1 MGKRNK
7 LINNNNHN
15 HHQQQKKKKDYN
27 INNKYKNNKN
37 NKIALKKVIVIGIF
51 FTVISLIIY
60 GGISSLKTSNGNFLL
75 SPPRNFFMKA
85 TYLPNEGNA
94 YTSQSTGT
102 AKVLN
107 SGAGS
112 KIGHN
117 PTIRLN
123 QGNSLSIHLINE
135 DSEKHSKH
143 NLNID
148 EFDVHTNDLSYFQ
161 TQTVTFTAN
170 KTGTF
175 NYYCDIHPEM
185 NGKIIV
191 V

>member
-1 MGKRNK
+1 MGKRNE
-7 LINNNNHN
+7 LYNNY
-15 HHQQQKKKKDYN
+15 QKKKKGIN
-27 INNKYKNNKN
+27 SKNNKKNKN
-37 NKIALKKVIVIGIF
+37 NKITPKKVIVIGIF

-85 TYLPNEGNA
+85 NYLPNEGNV

-112 KIGHN
+112 KIGYN
-117 PTIRLN
+117 PSIRLN

-148 EFDVHTNDLSYFQ
+148 EFDVHTKDLSYFQ

-175 NYYCDIHPEM
+175 TYYCNFHPEM

-191 V
+191 A

>member
-1 MGKRNK
+1 LGKRNK
-7 LINNNNHN
+7 LINQKN
-15 HHQQQKKKKDYN
+15 KKK
-27 INNKYKNNKN
+27 NKN
-37 NKIALKKVIVIGIF
+37 KNKNRITPKNIIVIGIV

-60 GGISSLKTSNGNFLL
+60 GGINSLKSSNGNFLLL

-85 TYLPNEGNA
+85 TYLPNEGNV

-102 AKVLN
+102 AKILN

-112 KIGHN
+112 NSRIGHN
-117 PTIRLN
+117 PTITLN

-135 DSEKHSKH
+135 DSEKHSRH

-148 EFDVHTNDLSYFQ
+148 EFGIHTKDLGYFQ

-175 NYYCDIHPEM
+175 NYYCSIHPEM
-185 NGKIIV
+185 NGKITV
-191 V
+191 VANNHTR

>member
-7 LINNNNHN
+7 LID
-15 HHQQQKKKKDYN
+15 QKK
-27 INNKYKNNKN
+27 KNNKN
-37 NKIALKKVIVIGIF
+37 KNRITPKKILVIGIL
-51 FTVISLIIY
+51 FTVTGLIIY
-60 GGISSLKTSNGNFLL
+60 GGINSLKSFNGNFLL

-85 TYLPNEGNA
+85 TYLPNEGNV

-102 AKVLN
+102 AKILN

-112 KIGHN
+112 KIGYN
-117 PTIRLN
+117 PTITLN
-123 QGNSLSIHLINE
+123 QGNTLSIHLINE

-148 EFDVHTNDLSYFQ
+148 EFGIHTKDLGYFQ

-170 KTGTF
+170 KAGTF
-175 NYYCDIHPEM
+175 NYYCSIHPEM
-185 NGKIIV
+185 TGKITV
-191 V
+191 AA

>member
-7 LINNNNHN
+7 LVN
-15 HHQQQKKKKDYN
+15 QKKK
-27 INNKYKNNKN
+27 NKN
-37 NKIALKKVIVIGIF
+37 NNKKITPKKIIVIGIV

-60 GGISSLKTSNGNFLL
+60 GGINSLKSYNGNFLL

-85 TYLPNEGNA
+85 TYLPNEGNV

-102 AKVLN
+102 AKILN

-117 PTIRLN
+117 PTITLN
-123 QGNSLSIHLINE
+123 QGNSLSLHLINE
-135 DSEKHSKH
+135 DSEKHSRH

-148 EFDVHTNDLSYFQ
+148 EFNIHTKNLGYFQ

-175 NYYCDIHPEM
+175 NYYCSIHPEM

-191 V
+191 VANNHTR

>member
-7 LINNNNHN
+7 LVN
-15 HHQQQKKKKDYN
+15 QK
-27 INNKYKNNKN
+27 KNNKDK
-37 NKIALKKVIVIGIF
+37 NKNRITPKKIIVIGIV

-60 GGISSLKTSNGNFLL
+60 GGINSLKSSNGNFLL
-75 SPPRNFFMKA
+75 SPPRNLFMKA
-85 TYLPNEGNA
+85 TYLPNEGNV

-102 AKVLN
+102 AKILN

-112 KIGHN
+112 SSRIGHN
-117 PTIRLN
+117 PTITLN
-123 QGNSLSIHLINE
+123 QGNSLSLHLINE

-148 EFDVHTNDLSYFQ
+148 EFGIHTKDLGYFQ

-175 NYYCDIHPEM
+175 NYYCNIHPEM
-185 NGKIIV
+185 NGEIIV
-191 V
+191 VANNHTR

>member
-7 LINNNNHN
+7 LVN
-15 HHQQQKKKKDYN
+15 QKKK
-27 INNKYKNNKN
+27 NKN
-37 NKIALKKVIVIGIF
+37 NNKKITPKKIIVIGIV

-60 GGISSLKTSNGNFLL
+60 SGINSLKSSNGNFLL

-85 TYLPNEGNA
+85 TYLPNEGNV

-102 AKVLN
+102 AKILN

-112 KIGHN
+112 SSRIGHN
-117 PTIRLN
+117 PTITLN
-123 QGNSLSIHLINE
+123 QGNSLSLHLINE
-135 DSEKHSKH
+135 DSEKHSRH

-148 EFDVHTNDLSYFQ
+148 EFGIHTKNLGYFQ

-175 NYYCDIHPEM
+175 NYYCSIHPEM

-191 V
+191 VANNHTR

>member
-1 MGKRNK
+1 LGKRNK
-7 LINNNNHN
+7 LVN
-15 HHQQQKKKKDYN
+15 QK
-27 INNKYKNNKN
+27 NKN
-37 NKIALKKVIVIGIF
+37 KNKITPKNIIVIGIV

-60 GGISSLKTSNGNFLL
+60 GGINSLKSSNGNFLLL

-85 TYLPNEGNA
+85 TYLPNEGNV

-102 AKVLN
+102 AKILN
-107 SGAGS
+107 SGAGNNRGGLA
-112 KIGHN
+112 IGHN
-117 PTIRLN
+117 PTITLN

-135 DSEKHSKH
+135 DSEKHSRH

-148 EFDVHTNDLSYFQ
+148 EFGIHTKDLGYFQ

-175 NYYCDIHPEM
+175 NYYCSIHPEM
-185 NGKIIV
+185 NGKITV
-191 V
+191 VANNHTR

>member
-1 MGKRNK
+1 MGKKNK
-7 LINNNNHN
+7 LID
-15 HHQQQKKKKDYN
+15 QKKKK
-27 INNKYKNNKN
+27 NNNNNKN
-37 NKIALKKVIVIGIF
+37 RITPKKILVIGIL
-51 FTVISLIIY
+51 FTVTGLIIY
-60 GGISSLKTSNGNFLL
+60 GGINSLKSFNGNFLL

-85 TYLPNEGNA
+85 TYLPNEGNL

-102 AKVLN
+102 AKILN

-112 KIGHN
+112 KIGYN
-117 PTIRLN
+117 PTITLN
-123 QGNSLSIHLINE
+123 QGNTLSIHLINE

-148 EFDVHTNDLSYFQ
+148 EFDIHTKNLGYFQ

-175 NYYCDIHPEM
+175 NYYCSIHPEM
-185 NGKIIV
+185 TGKIIV
-191 V
+191 KSHAK

>member
-7 LINNNNHN
+7 LVN
-15 HHQQQKKKKDYN
+15 QKKK
-27 INNKYKNNKN
+27 NKNKN
-37 NKIALKKVIVIGIF
+37 NKITPKKIIVIGILC
-51 FTVISLIIY
+51 TVISLIIY
-60 GGISSLKTSNGNFLL
+60 GGINSLKSYNGNFLL

-85 TYLPNEGNA
+85 TYLPNEGNV

-102 AKVLN
+102 AKILN

-117 PTIRLN
+117 PTITLN
-123 QGNSLSIHLINE
+123 QGNSLSLHLINE
-135 DSEKHSKH
+135 DSEKHSRH

-148 EFDVHTNDLSYFQ
+148 EFNIHTKNLGYFQ

-170 KTGTF
+170 RTGTF
-175 NYYCDIHPEM
+175 NYYCSIHPEM

-191 V
+191 VANNHTR

>member
-7 LINNNNHN
+7 LIN
-15 HHQQQKKKKDYN
+15 QKKKNK
-27 INNKYKNNKN
+27 NNNNNNKN
-37 NKIALKKVIVIGIF
+37 RITPKRIIVIGIV

-60 GGISSLKTSNGNFLL
+60 GGINSLKSFNGNFLL

-85 TYLPNEGNA
+85 TYLPNEGNV

-102 AKVLN
+102 AKILN

-112 KIGHN
+112 STIGHN
-117 PTIRLN
+117 PTITLN
-123 QGNSLSIHLINE
+123 QGNSLSLHLINE
-135 DSEKHSKH
+135 DSEKHSRH

-148 EFDVHTNDLSYFQ
+148 EFGIHTKNLGYFQ

-175 NYYCDIHPEM
+175 NYYCSIHPEM

-191 V
+191 VANNHTR